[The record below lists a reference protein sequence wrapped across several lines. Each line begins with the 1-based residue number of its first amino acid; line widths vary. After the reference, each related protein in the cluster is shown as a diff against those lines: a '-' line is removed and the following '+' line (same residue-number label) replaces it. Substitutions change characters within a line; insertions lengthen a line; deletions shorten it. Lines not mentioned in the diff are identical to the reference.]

1 MKFLKVFNVI
11 LIINFGALGLGI
23 LLMGDGAQSPWYLQL
38 EKAPWTPDGWVFGVA
53 WTLIMISFSIYMAF
67 LYRKRPTNKI
77 VSLFIIQF
85 LLNVSWNFL
94 FFNQKL
100 VDVALLSILLLTII
114 VTAFFITYFKDLKG
128 KSLFILPYF
137 VWLCIA
143 TSLNLYVSLYN

>member
-1 MKFLKVFNVI
+1 MKFLKVFIVV
-11 LIINFGALGLGI
+11 LIINFGALGIGT
-23 LLMGDGAQSPWYLQL
+23 LLMGEGARSPWYLGL
-38 EKAPWTPDGWVFGVA
+38 EKAPWTPDGWVFGAA
-53 WTLIMISFSIYMAF
+53 WTFLMICFSVYMTF
-67 LYRKRPTNKI
+67 LYLKRPTNKI

-100 VDVALLSILLLTII
+100 IDVALLSILLLTII

-128 KSLFILPYF
+128 KSIFILPYV

>member
-1 MKFLKVFNVI
+1 MKILKVFNVI

-23 LLMGDGAQSPWYLQL
+23 LLMGDGARSPWYLQL
-38 EKAPWTPDGWVFGVA
+38 EKAPWTPDGWVFGAA

-67 LYRKRPTNKI
+67 LYRKRPTKKI

-114 VTAFFITYFKDLKG
+114 VTAFFITYFKDLKV